1 MTPTTTIQD
10 KKSKAFAIRQEN
22 FPNEIKF
29 YAPGLKS
36 YTTTE
41 IEQTN
46 PTAFLPISLTGN
58 ACALDCDHCNTKVL
72 DPMLA
77 LDQREGVFEMCK
89 KLKDKGTEAVL
100 ISGGSLKTGGVPFM
114 KHISEIKRVK
124 DELGMKI
131 VMHTG
136 LVLKEEQAKAL
147 KEAGVDG
154 VALDIIG
161 AQETIND
168 VYHMDAT
175 VDDFEKTLAL
185 LSKYDLSLRPHI
197 IIGLHYGEIRGEHK
211 ALEMIAKY
219 PCHALVLVII
229 TPLHDTKMWGIDPPT
244 PKVIEDFFVE
254 ARLKMPDTYIMVGC
268 SRPQGDHKIAVDKAA
283 VESGLNGIAYPA
295 EGIVG
300 LSKEMGLQPQFFEN
314 ACSCGVE

>member
-1 MTPTTTIQD
+1 MTTTTIQD
-10 KKSKAFAIRQEN
+10 KKSVAFAIRQKN
-22 FPNEIKF
+22 FPNDIKF

-36 YTTTE
+36 YTTME
-41 IEQTN
+41 IQQSN
-46 PTAFLPISLTGN
+46 PTAFLPISLTGD
-58 ACALDCDHCNTKVL
+58 ACALDCDHCNKKIL
-72 DPMLA
+72 EPMIA
-77 LDQREGVFEMCK
+77 LDQREGVFDMCK
-89 KLKDKGTEAVL
+89 RLKANGTESVL
-100 ISGGSLKTGGVPFM
+100 ISGGSLKTGEVPFM
-114 KHISEIKRVK
+114 KHIPEIKRVK
-124 DELGMKI
+124 EELGMKI
-131 VMHTG
+131 IMHTG
-136 LVLKEEQAKAL
+136 LVTKDEQARAL

-161 AQETIND
+161 SQETIHD
-168 VYHMDAT
+168 VYHMNAT

-185 LSKYDLSLRPHI
+185 LSSYDLSLRPHI

-219 PCHALVLVII
+219 PCHALVLVVI
-229 TPLHDTKMWGIDPPT
+229 TPLHDTAMWGVEPPS
-244 PKVIEDFFVE
+244 PKVIEEFFIE

-283 VESGLNGIAYPA
+283 VEAGLNGIAYPA

-300 LSKEMGLQPQFFEN
+300 LSKEMGLKPQFFEN